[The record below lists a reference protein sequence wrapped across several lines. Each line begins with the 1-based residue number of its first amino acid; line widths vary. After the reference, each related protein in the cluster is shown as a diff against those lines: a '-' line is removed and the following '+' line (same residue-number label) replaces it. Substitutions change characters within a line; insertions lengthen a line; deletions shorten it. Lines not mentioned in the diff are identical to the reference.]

1 MFHLT
6 NQTCNFGSIAKFKS
20 RETYLICI
28 SCNYTKVSLKSL
40 KRNKYNIYTMFVTS
54 SVLFGSGSL
63 GKSGN
68 DGRFFR
74 PPPPHKNLLRKELP
88 LSPAFLN
95 TTITTSYDIN
105 GILGKM
111 AKNSTHLQQIIH

>member
-1 MFHLT
+1 MLNLT
-6 NQTCNFGSIAKFKS
+6 NQTCNVGKIAKFNS
-20 RETYLICI
+20 RETYVTCI
-28 SCNYTKVSLKSL
+28 SCNTKVSPNSL

-74 PPPPHKNLLRKELP
+74 PPPPHRNLLRKELP

-95 TTITTSYDIN
+95 TKITTSYDIK
-105 GILGKM
+105 GISGKM
-111 AKNSTHLQQIIH
+111 AKNNTHLQQITH

>member
-1 MFHLT
+1 MFHQT
-6 NQTCNFGSIAKFKS
+6 NQTCNFGSMAKFKS
-20 RETYLICI
+20 RETYLTCI

-74 PPPPHKNLLRKELP
+74 PPPPQKNLLRKELP

-105 GILGKM
+105 GISGEM
-111 AKNSTHLQQIIH
+111 AKNNTHL